1 MPDFVAFRKRSECIV
16 SARLEHAKSA
26 VWTPFYCGSGVKIM
40 ITVRT
45 FRSAWRFLFA
55 VACSLLMMPGCSP
68 DSDGPREFWR
78 PWYELPDALIS
89 EEPTIDLGVRD
100 LSSVE
105 DGAAPDLAT
114 PQGCTLSV
122 SVTTSSAGGKYAPR
136 NIGAIWISDGTGR
149 FVKSLYVWAGQRAK
163 YLRKWN
169 EVTSA
174 ASLPASRV
182 DAISSATLGSHGA
195 RSAAWKCTDTTGKL
209 VADGSYQVC
218 FELTD
223 FDGQGPSDC
232 VAFTKGSAPF
242 SVTPADAASFGK
254 RRLDFTP

>member
-1 MPDFVAFRKRSECIV
+1 MLMFL
-16 SARLEHAKSA
+16 ARTCSVPQRALLA
-26 VWTPFYCGSGVKIM
+26 VLC
-40 ITVRT
+40 
-45 FRSAWRFLFA
+45 L
-55 VACSLLMMPGCSP
+55 LLMTLGCSP
-68 DSDGPREFWR
+68 DSNEPREFWR
-78 PWYELPDALIS
+78 PWYELADASLPI
-89 EEPTIDLGVRD
+89 EVEDLGVRD
-100 LSSVE
+100 LSVVK
-105 DGAAPDLAT
+105 DGSAQDLTT

-122 SVTTSSAGGKYAPR
+122 SVTTTSTGGKYAPR

-149 FVKSLYVWAGQRAK
+149 FVKSLYVWAAQRAK

-182 DAISSATLGSHGA
+182 DAISSATLGSHGT
-195 RSAAWKCTDTTGKL
+195 RSAIWTCTDTSGKQ
-209 VADGSYQVC
+209 VPDGSYQVC

-232 VAFTKGSAPF
+232 VSFAKSSAPF
-242 SVTPADAASFGK
+242 SVTAADVASFTK

>member
-1 MPDFVAFRKRSECIV
+1 M
-16 SARLEHAKSA
+16 
-26 VWTPFYCGSGVKIM
+26 T
-40 ITVRT
+40 TVRT
-45 FRSAWRFLFA
+45 FHSAGRFLFA
-55 VACSLLMMPGCSP
+55 VACSLLMQLGCSP

-78 PWYELPDALIS
+78 PWYELPDALVS

-100 LSSVE
+100 LSSVQ
-105 DGAAPDLAT
+105 DASVSDLTA

-136 NIGAIWISDGTGR
+136 NIGAIWISDGSGR

-182 DAISSATLGSHGA
+182 DAISSATLGSHGV
-195 RSAAWKCTDTTGKL
+195 RSATWKCTDTTGKL
-209 VADGSYQVC
+209 VVDGSYQVC

-242 SVTPADAASFGK
+242 SVTPADTASFGK